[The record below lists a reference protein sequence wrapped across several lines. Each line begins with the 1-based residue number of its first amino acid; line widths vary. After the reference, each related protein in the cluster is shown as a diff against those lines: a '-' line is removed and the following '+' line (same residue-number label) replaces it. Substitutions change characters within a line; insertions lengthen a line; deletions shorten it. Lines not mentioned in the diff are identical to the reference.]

1 MTFKDATPAK
11 TILETYA
18 DYVVRGG
25 AGVVQVNIRGVS
37 NPSPHR
43 SWRPSQGFCRVAM
56 VESPVSSSYLESTVL
71 AAACEV
77 AISAGSAG
85 RACSTRRV

>member
-25 AGVVQVNIRGVS
+25 AGVGVVQVNIRGVS
-37 NPSPHR
+37 NNPSPHR
-43 SWRPSQGFCRVAM
+43 SWPK
-56 VESPVSSSYLESTVL
+56 E
-71 AAACEV
+71 AA
-77 AISAGSAG
+77 
-85 RACSTRRV
+85 